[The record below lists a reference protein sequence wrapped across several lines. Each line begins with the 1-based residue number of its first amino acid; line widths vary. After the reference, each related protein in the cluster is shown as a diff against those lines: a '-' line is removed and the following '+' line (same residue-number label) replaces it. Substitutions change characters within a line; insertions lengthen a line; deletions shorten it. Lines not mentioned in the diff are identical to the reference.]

1 MMHKYTPYLLLS
13 LLLATFH
20 ATIGNVINHTGHVSV
35 KGTPY
40 TGTGQFKFAIVDEN
54 GSSLWNNDGSLGEE
68 PVTAVSTQVKNGF
81 YSVQLGDESSPGMTK
96 LLPSVLDRDDPT
108 YLRMWFGESNATVDR
123 LGVDQ
128 RLGATPY
135 ALVAEVS
142 RGTPALEIKITQA
155 LAEITQLKEQMATTE
170 AKVVSLEGRITT
182 TEAKV
187 LSLEQRITTTESNVA
202 NLTNLP
208 AGAIDPVLLAQLGY
222 KTFSRRTL
230 NGLIIEEADFK
241 KGKFDRS
248 IISAAS
254 LLNSD
259 FSLAEL
265 SEAEIRDSNFTGA
278 NFENANLASTTISN
292 TDMSGAKFVGASL
305 VKADLN
311 GSDLS
316 GANLQS
322 ADLSKAQFTNVKL
335 GSASF
340 LGATLIKTTLR
351 DIDLSGANLT
361 NLDSSGADFSDSN
374 LTNATVSG
382 SLTGAKFSGA
392 DLTGAKF
399 SGADLTGA
407 KFSGADLTG
416 ANFSGA
422 IGFDADAHTGTTFKN
437 TILPDGSPRTD

>member
-1 MMHKYTPYLLLS
+1 MMHKFTPH
-13 LLLATFH
+13 LLLALLLAAFH
-20 ATIGNVINHTGHVSV
+20 ATIGNIINHTGHVSI

-40 TGTGQFKFAIVDEN
+40 TGTGQFKFSIVDGN
-54 GSSLWNNDGSLGEE
+54 GNSLWNNDGSSGEE
-68 PVTAVSTQVKNGF
+68 PAAAVSTQVKNGF
-81 YSVQLGDESSPGMTK
+81 YSVQLGDETTLGMTK
-96 LLPSVLDRDDPT
+96 LLPAVLDRDDPT

-142 RGTPALEIKITQA
+142 RGTPALEIKLTQA
-155 LAEITQLKEQMATTE
+155 LAEITQLKEQMAAAE

-182 TEAKV
+182 TEN
-187 LSLEQRITTTESNVA
+187 NVA

-222 KTFSRRTL
+222 KTFSKRAL
-230 NGLIIEEADFK
+230 NGLIMEEANFK

-248 IISAAS
+248 IISSAS
-254 LLNSD
+254 LLKSD

-278 NFENANLASTTISN
+278 NFENANLASITISN

-305 VKADLN
+305 AKADLN

-322 ADLSKAQFTNVKL
+322 ADLSQAKFSNVKL

-340 LGATLIKTTLR
+340 LGASLIKTILR
-351 DIDLSGANLT
+351 GIDLSEAELT
-361 NLDSSGADFSDSN
+361 NLDSSGADFSDGN
-374 LTNATVSG
+374 LTNARVSG
-382 SLTGAKFSGA
+382 YLTGANFSGADLTGANFSGA

-399 SGADLTGA
+399 SGA
-407 KFSGADLTG
+407 K
-416 ANFSGA
+416 
-422 IGFDADAHTGTTFKN
+422 GFDADAHTGTTFKN
-437 TILPDGSPRTD
+437 TVLPNGDTRTD

>member
-1 MMHKYTPYLLLS
+1 MGKRPTDSQTDNGKPIKPIHGTYITQILTKMIHRYTPH
-13 LLLATFH
+13 LLLALLLTAFH
-20 ATIGNVINHTGHVSV
+20 ATIGNVINHTGHVSM

-40 TGTGQFKFAIVDEN
+40 TGTGQFKFSIVDGN
-54 GSSLWNNDGSLGEE
+54 GNSLWNNDGSSGEE
-68 PVTAVSTQVKNGF
+68 PAAAVSTQVKNGF
-81 YSVQLGDESSPGMTK
+81 YSIQLGDETTPGMTK
-96 LLPSVLDRDDPT
+96 LSPSVLDRDDPT
-108 YLRMWFGESNATVDR
+108 YLRMWFDEGSSTFVR
-123 LGVDQ
+123 LGIDQ

-142 RGTPALEIKITQA
+142 RGTPALELKLTQA
-155 LAEITQLKEQMATTE
+155 LAEIAQLKEQIAATE
-170 AKVVSLEGRITT
+170 AK
-182 TEAKV
+182 
-187 LSLEQRITTTESNVA
+187 VA

-230 NGLIIEEADFK
+230 NGLMMDDADFN

-248 IISAAS
+248 IISEAT
-254 LLNSD
+254 LPKSD
-259 FSLAEL
+259 FSLSEL
-265 SEAEIRDSNFTGA
+265 PEATIRDSNFTGA
-278 NFENANLASTTISN
+278 NFAKANLASITISN
-292 TDMSGAKFVGASL
+292 TDISGATFTGASL
-305 VKADLN
+305 AKADLN

-322 ADLSKAQFTNVKL
+322 ADLSQAQFSNVKL

-340 LGATLIKTTLR
+340 LAASLIKTTLR

-374 LTNATVSG
+374 LTNARVSG
-382 SLTGAKFSGA
+382 YLTGAN
-392 DLTGAKF
+392 
-399 SGADLTGA
+399 
-407 KFSGADLTG
+407 FSGADLTG

-437 TILPDGSPRTD
+437 TILPDGSTRTD